1 MFAVTQLEL
10 EKVMPRTR
18 RVLVYASAA
27 LSALLIALTLGVR
40 YAAGVMPAQLASL
53 VLGLGLIALPLWLW
67 WRGHAPA
74 RFFALAFSIFIGGVV
89 LRYLRT
95 LGLVEPS
102 LLTDYAYQIG
112 SIVHMLIMSLAITGR
127 YNTMKREKLVAQIAL
142 THSLES
148 KVQERTASLVNEVA
162 RRETLEGELRRSL
175 VVEQQARTEQRDF
188 MALVSHE
195 FRTPLAIINASV
207 HHVAQSLNAAQGKS
221 LERCSNIKES
231 ARRMTDL
238 MDDYLSLER
247 LEGDLQTLRTQTC
260 NAQELVTAVAAEWP
274 AGQVTLTLDAQT
286 LTLLCDPRLLQV
298 ALRNL
303 VANGQRH
310 SPAGSPVQLSVQGQP
325 DGSVTF
331 SVRDAGSGIAADEL
345 AHLFQK
351 FFRGRSAQG
360 SPGAG
365 LGLYLVDRIALL
377 HGGKVR
383 VESQLG
389 HGSLFTLTL
398 PHRSEGADGPQGT
411 NHGFP
416 PAVAALAKADA
427 IQHASCKF
435 SRAATG

>member
-1 MFAVTQLEL
+1 MFASHIFAHNSDKNSSLQN
-10 EKVMPRTR
+10 
-18 RVLVYASAA
+18 
-27 LSALLIALTLGVR
+27 LLFDSRLLYR
-40 YAAGVMPAQLASL
+40 
-53 VLGLGLIALPLWLW
+53 
-67 WRGHAPA
+67 
-74 RFFALAFSIFIGGVV
+74 
-89 LRYLRT
+89 RT
-95 LGLVEPS
+95 LGLVEPT

-112 SIVHMLIMSLAITGR
+112 SIVHLLIMSLAITGR

-274 AGQVTLTLDAQT
+274 AGQVTLTLDQQK
-286 LTLLCDPRLLQV
+286 LTMQCDPRLLQV

-310 SPAGSPVQLSVQGQP
+310 SPAASPVQLSVQGQP